1 MGFRFT
7 SAALDGSLARPS
19 RAVRPEGAM
28 TPRDVG
34 ISTLVA
40 TSIGVWIALAM
51 GCSMPLRVARV
62 SDPAEPVRGVRFL
75 VKRPAY
81 EAALRLDESDARAC
95 RFRLLLSQNLEGAP
109 LEYEAVGETRVFST
123 TDFRVEQD
131 ASGGLDSISAGEKD
145 QLHEAVLAVAEVAVS
160 LAAPVAMQAEE
171 KPACEPPHDDEGRL
185 VRYVGEHRRLTE
197 RLARVEDA
205 LNQRLASI
213 GPRTS
218 SATLRVIDG
227 LEDRIAQLA
236 QEVDDHRYPLRSGQI
251 RLFLDGRR
259 IHPVEETE
267 VPAWFEVKL
276 ALEGPA

>member
-1 MGFRFT
+1 VAFHFT
-7 SAALDGSLARPS
+7 SAALDGSLDWSS

-28 TPRDVG
+28 TPRDAG
-34 ISTLVA
+34 ISTLVVVA
-40 TSIGVWIALAM
+40 IGVGIALAM

-81 EAALRLDESDARAC
+81 EAALRLDESDAHAC

-123 TDFRVEQD
+123 TEFRVTQD

-160 LAAPVAMQAEE
+160 LASPIATETDE

-185 VRYVGEHRRLTE
+185 ARYVVEHRRLAE

-205 LNQRLASI
+205 RSQRLASI

-218 SATLRVIDG
+218 SATLRAIDG

-236 QEVDDHRYPLRSGQI
+236 EELDDHRYPLRSGQI
-251 RLFLDGRR
+251 RLYLDGRR
-259 IHPVEETE
+259 IHPAEEPE

-276 ALEGPA
+276 VLEGPA